1 MVGLIDRLIK
11 PDEFYHDL
19 SQIDFDRYYRDG
31 FRLIM
36 LDIDNTLAL
45 HGAQQ
50 ADEYAQA
57 AVGRIRRAG
66 LACWIV
72 SNGGERR
79 VRSYAG
85 SLGISGVA
93 MANKPSTRGL
103 KKACRISKVSPQKA
117 IMIGDQ
123 LLTDIFG
130 AHRAGCLAILV
141 RPRFRKEAWNIR
153 FKRKLEKVFYHRY
166 KIR

>member
-11 PDEFYHDL
+11 PDEYYHDL
-19 SQIDFDRYYRDG
+19 SQIDFDHYYQAG

-36 LDIDNTLAL
+36 LDIDNTLAG

-50 ADEYAQA
+50 ADDYARS
-57 AVGRIRRAG
+57 AVGRIKGAG

-79 VRSYAG
+79 VSSYAG

-93 MANKPSTRGL
+93 MANKPSIRGL
-103 KKACRISKVSPQKA
+103 RKACRSSKVNPEKA

-141 RPRFRKEAWNIR
+141 RPRFHKEAWNIR
-153 FKRKLEKVFYHRY
+153 FKRKLEKIFYHRY